1 MTNEMNGAPAGIE
14 KLRVLDLSMG
24 WAGPLVGELLS
35 EMGMQVV
42 KVEDTRNFDWWRGSA
57 AMAPP
62 EMQPIERA
70 PTFNSVNRGKL
81 GVTLDLGHPRCVEIL
96 HRLAAVCD
104 VLVENF
110 SPGVMRRLGIDWP
123 RLSALNPRLVM
134 VSMPAFGAEGPEASS
149 RGYGMSIEAMAGVT
163 GQMAYH
169 DGGPPYMMSNA
180 LGDPT
185 SGLHGTLAV
194 LAALRERERS
204 GRGQHVE
211 VAEVETVVPFM
222 TGAMLEC
229 QFAGAVPPPRGNR
242 SRDAA
247 PHGIF
252 RCAGDNAF
260 IALGAHTEDQWH
272 RLLAALG
279 LERLARD
286 PRFADAAR
294 RKANE
299 DALDAE
305 IGAALAALE
314 LDDAARRLIGAGV
327 PAGPVSS
334 APAVIADRQLAARG
348 FFVPIERAVVG
359 THLYPGVP
367 VRLAATPLDA
377 ARPSPLLGEHNEIVM
392 REMLGMSAAE
402 LEELERDGLIGKL
415 PRT

>member
-1 MTNEMNGAPAGIE
+1 MNGEPAGIK
-14 KLRVLDLSMG
+14 KLRLLDLSMG
-24 WAGPLVGELLS
+24 WAGPMVGELLG
-35 EMGMQVV
+35 EMGMEVV

-62 EMQPIERA
+62 EARPIERA
-70 PTFNSVNRGKL
+70 STFNSINRGKL
-81 GVTLDLGHPRCVEIL
+81 GVTLDLGRPRGVDL
-96 HRLAAVCD
+96 LYRLAAISD

-110 SPGVMRRLGIDWP
+110 SPGVMKRLGIDWL

-134 VSMPAFGAEGPEASS
+134 VSMPAFGAEGPEANA

-194 LAALRERERS
+194 LAALHERERT
-204 GRGQHVE
+204 GRGQHIE
-211 VAEVETVVPFM
+211 VAEVETVTPFM
-222 TGAMLEC
+222 TGAMLEY
-229 QFAGAVPPPRGNR
+229 QFSGAVPRPLGNR

-252 RCAGDNAF
+252 RCAGEDAF
-260 IALGAHTEDQWH
+260 IALGVHTEDQWYG
-272 RLLAALG
+272 LLRALG

-286 PRFADAAR
+286 QRFAGADR

-305 IGAALAALE
+305 IAAVLAPRD
-314 LDDAARRLIGAGV
+314 LDETVERLLGAGV

-359 THLYPGVP
+359 KHLYPGTP
-367 VRLAATPLDA
+367 VRLSATPLDVS
-377 ARPSPLLGEHNEIVM
+377 RPSPLLGEHNEAVM
-392 REMLGMSAAE
+392 RELLGMSAAE
-402 LEELERDGLIGKL
+402 LEELEREGLIGTL

>member
-1 MTNEMNGAPAGIE
+1 MNSAPAGIE

-24 WAGPLVGELLS
+24 WAGPLVGELLC

-57 AMAPP
+57 AMGPP
-62 EMQPIERA
+62 EAHPIERA

-81 GVTLDLGHPRCVEIL
+81 GVTLDLSRPRGVEIL
-96 HRLAAVCD
+96 HRLATLSD

-110 SPGVMRRLGIDWP
+110 SPGVMERLGIDWP

-134 VSMPAFGAEGPEASS
+134 VSMPAFGAEGPEANA

-185 SGLHGTLAV
+185 SGLHGALAV
-194 LAALRERERS
+194 LAALRERART

-222 TGAMLEC
+222 TDALLEYQLSGAI
-229 QFAGAVPPPRGNR
+229 PRPIGNR
-242 SRDAA
+242 NRDAA

-252 RCAGDNAF
+252 RCAGEHAF
-260 IALGAHTEDQWH
+260 IALGAHTGEQWQS
-272 RLLAALG
+272 LLRALG
-279 LERLARD
+279 LGHLAQD

-305 IGAALAALE
+305 IGAALAALSVDE
-314 LDDAARRLIGAGV
+314 AVARLLGAGV
-327 PAGPVSS
+327 PAGPVNS

-359 THLYPGVP
+359 THLYPGAP
-367 VRLAATPLDA
+367 VRLSATPLDA
-377 ARPSPLLGEHNEIVM
+377 ARPSPLLGEHNAVVM
-392 REMLGMSAAE
+392 RELLGMSAAE
-402 LEELERDGLIGKL
+402 LEELEREGLIGTL